1 MEIYRA
7 IYQILSE
14 FEKQMDNEN
23 FDWDAISPER
33 LGVSFIR
40 QMHVL
45 EMLSEA
51 KYIQGAVMQV
61 GTDGTVI
68 MGNNPRLTLS
78 GLEYFYENPRMQYFR
93 MVNSSNEKCCMKCE
107 KPLTD

>member
-33 LGVSFIR
+33 LGVSFIQQIR
-40 QMHVL
+40 IL

-51 KYIQGAVMQV
+51 NYIRGSVLQFGL
-61 GTDGTVI
+61 DGTI
-68 MGNNPRLTLS
+68 LMGNNSRLTLK
-78 GLEYFYENPRMQYFR
+78 GLEYLYENPRMQYFR
-93 MVNSSNEKCCMKCE
+93 MVNSSDEKCCMKCE
-107 KPLTD
+107 KPLTN